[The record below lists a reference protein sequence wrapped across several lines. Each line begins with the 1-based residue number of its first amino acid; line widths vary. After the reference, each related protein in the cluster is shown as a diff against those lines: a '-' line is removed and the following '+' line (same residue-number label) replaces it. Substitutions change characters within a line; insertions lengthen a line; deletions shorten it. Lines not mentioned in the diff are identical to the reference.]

1 MLAATRLGG
10 PRWAVL
16 KTEFIGLAPGGK
28 RGGAVRILLGV
39 WLGWLGKGML
49 STEVGTGGLGWG
61 HALSARCLGHMG
73 HGWWLGHPCM

>member
-1 MLAATRLGG
+1 MGCFEDRIYRTCS
-10 PRWAVL
+10 WWE
-16 KTEFIGLAPGGK
+16 K
-28 RGGAVRILLGV
+28 GGAVNILFGV

-61 HALSARCLGHMG
+61 HALSVRCLGHMG